1 MVTKVE
7 KVRNECI
14 KDLKGITGYELM
26 MRAVKFSNDVKKLI
40 DKSNLPPA
48 VIVGVLQ
55 SQIYNIQRTVEFV
68 SELEVMELLKKKKG
82 GDE

>member
-1 MVTKVE
+1 MVSKVK
-7 KVRNECI
+7 KVRDECV
-14 KDLKGITGYELM
+14 KDLKRISGYELM

-40 DKSNLPPA
+40 DNTNLPPA

-55 SQIYNIQRTVEFV
+55 SQIYNVQRTVEFI